1 MVSAKE
7 KELRISYPDD
17 PKTADCQK
25 NTAYYMLPLNC
36 FDRLIECITL
46 ESGASD
52 LVPGLAE
59 SWEVTPD
66 GKTYTFH
73 LRRGVYFHN
82 GEELTADDVVY
93 TFDRMLD
100 PKTQALNT
108 DILNFVD
115 GAQDRL
121 DGKTDTTK
129 GLKALDKYT
138 VQITLSQ
145 PFAPFLSVMASPQ
158 ASIFNR

>member
-1 MVSAKE
+1 
-7 KELRISYPDD
+7 
-17 PKTADCQK
+17 
-25 NTAYYMLPLNC
+25 
-36 FDRLIECITL
+36 
-46 ESGASD
+46 
-52 LVPGLAE
+52 
-59 SWEVTPD
+59 
-66 GKTYTFH
+66 
-73 LRRGVYFHN
+73 
-82 GEELTADDVVY
+82 
-93 TFDRMLD
+93 MLD

-121 DGKTDTTK
+121 DGKANTTK

-158 ASIFNR
+158 ASIFNRTPKKEINLAHRENDLRNGTHNEEYVLNDHVTLVANDKYYRGRPELDRILSVL